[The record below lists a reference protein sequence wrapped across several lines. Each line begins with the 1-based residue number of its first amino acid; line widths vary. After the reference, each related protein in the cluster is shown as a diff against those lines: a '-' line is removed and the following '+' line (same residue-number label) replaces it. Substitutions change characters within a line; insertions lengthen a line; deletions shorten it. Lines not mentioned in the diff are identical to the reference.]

1 MKGKW
6 EFFVLFLQPLI
17 SLKLFRN
24 ENIKTKKA
32 YIVVRIMIA
41 ERIYSKLA
49 HMPVRKFGQ
58 EAVRERVIKE
68 VKVNWFWKNFLNSLF
83 EQRF

>member
-1 MKGKW
+1 
-6 EFFVLFLQPLI
+6 
-17 SLKLFRN
+17 
-24 ENIKTKKA
+24 
-32 YIVVRIMIA
+32 
-41 ERIYSKLA
+41 
-49 HMPVRKFGQ
+49 MPVRKFGQ